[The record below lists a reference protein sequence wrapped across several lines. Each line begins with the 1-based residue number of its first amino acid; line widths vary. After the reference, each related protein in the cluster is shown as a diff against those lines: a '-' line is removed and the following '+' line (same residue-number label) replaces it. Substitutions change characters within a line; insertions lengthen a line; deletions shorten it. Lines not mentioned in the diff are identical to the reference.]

1 MQFKPISLLSG
12 PSLRLSPRKRSL
24 HNSRPKLSPLVS
36 SGHGAHCTRGRRAAE
51 TAEFKSERAA
61 SAAAAAS
68 TDRMGLGGRGIV
80 GERWSQRIL
89 WICALGSAV
98 SLYFVAVERQAQ
110 NRARAVAEG
119 LKALDG
125 SGGGAGEDV

>member
-1 MQFKPISLLSG
+1 
-12 PSLRLSPRKRSL
+12 
-24 HNSRPKLSPLVS
+24 
-36 SGHGAHCTRGRRAAE
+36 
-51 TAEFKSERAA
+51 
-61 SAAAAAS
+61 
-68 TDRMGLGGRGIV
+68 MGLGGRGIV

-119 LKALDG
+119 LKSLDG
-125 SGGGAGEDV
+125 AGGGAGEDV

>member
-1 MQFKPISLLSG
+1 
-12 PSLRLSPRKRSL
+12 
-24 HNSRPKLSPLVS
+24 
-36 SGHGAHCTRGRRAAE
+36 
-51 TAEFKSERAA
+51 
-61 SAAAAAS
+61 
-68 TDRMGLGGRGIV
+68 MGLGGRGIV

-89 WICALGSAV
+89 WICAMGSAV

-125 SGGGAGEDV
+125 AGGGAAGEDV

>member
-1 MQFKPISLLSG
+1 
-12 PSLRLSPRKRSL
+12 
-24 HNSRPKLSPLVS
+24 
-36 SGHGAHCTRGRRAAE
+36 
-51 TAEFKSERAA
+51 
-61 SAAAAAS
+61 
-68 TDRMGLGGRGIV
+68 MGLGGRGIV

-119 LKALDG
+119 PSTALAAAPPG
-125 SGGGAGEDV
+125 RTCEALLGGGRTVRRAFLA

>member
-1 MQFKPISLLSG
+1 EEPFSRDLTCYAHTTHPRPVGGDGDDRAQVEASG
-12 PSLRLSPRKRSL
+12 FA
-24 HNSRPKLSPLVS
+24 
-36 SGHGAHCTRGRRAAE
+36 GGGGGR
-51 TAEFKSERAA
+51 
-61 SAAAAAS
+61 
-68 TDRMGLGGRGIV
+68 RMGLGGRGIV

-125 SGGGAGEDV
+125 AGGGAGEDV

>member
-1 MQFKPISLLSG
+1 LEISRAR
-12 PSLRLSPRKRSL
+12 LRAP
-24 HNSRPKLSPLVS
+24 
-36 SGHGAHCTRGRRAAE
+36 TRRAH
-51 TAEFKSERAA
+51 THTERT
-61 SAAAAAS
+61 SRRRRRRQEPS
-68 TDRMGLGGRGIV
+68 RIERLRRRRRPERMGLGGRGIV

-125 SGGGAGEDV
+125 AGGGAAGEDV

>member
-1 MQFKPISLLSG
+1 
-12 PSLRLSPRKRSL
+12 
-24 HNSRPKLSPLVS
+24 
-36 SGHGAHCTRGRRAAE
+36 
-51 TAEFKSERAA
+51 
-61 SAAAAAS
+61 
-68 TDRMGLGGRGIV
+68 MGLGGRGVV

-89 WICALGSAV
+89 WMCALGSAV

-125 SGGGAGEDV
+125 GGGAGEDV